1 MRHLLR
7 TVFGKLTRVKPPE
20 LSLATV
26 NATHLP
32 LDVPIGEER
41 KQDYDPRHFYPVK
54 LGEIFHDKYE
64 VVVKVGFGGSSSAW
78 NLQRYVFSLTVT

>member
-1 MRHLLR
+1 
-7 TVFGKLTRVKPPE
+7 
-20 LSLATV
+20 V

-41 KQDYDPRHFYPVK
+41 KKYYDPRHFYPVK

-64 VVVKVGFGGSSSAW
+64 VVVKVGFGRYSSSW
-78 NLQRYVFSLTVT
+78 NLQRCVFSLTVT